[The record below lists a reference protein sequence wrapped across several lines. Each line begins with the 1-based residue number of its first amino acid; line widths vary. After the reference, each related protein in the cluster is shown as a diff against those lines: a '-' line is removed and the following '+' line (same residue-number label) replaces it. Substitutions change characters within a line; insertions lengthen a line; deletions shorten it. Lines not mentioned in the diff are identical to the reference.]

1 MTRTKDRA
9 VENAWR
15 LTLGLLTAAA
25 GCGAVYMLYLSF
37 FSGIAGNW
45 AGMGLQ
51 AALSLMI
58 GWGVW
63 WLSINRGELVGEW

>member
-9 VENAWR
+9 VETAWR

-25 GCGAVYMLYLSF
+25 GCAAAFMLYCAF

-45 AGMGLQ
+45 LGMGTQ
-51 AALSLMI
+51 AATSLMI
-58 GWGVW
+58 GYGVW
-63 WLSINRGELVGEW
+63 WLSINRAELVGEL

>member
-9 VENAWR
+9 VETAWR

-25 GCGAVYMLYLSF
+25 GCAAVYMLYLSF

-45 AGMGLQ
+45 AGMGTQ
-51 AALSLMI
+51 ATMSLAI

-63 WLSINRGELVGEW
+63 WLCINRAELIGEL